1 VLVSELLRVRVGLV
15 EVSRVP
21 LLPIRV
27 PVVVAR
33 LLAPI
38 KDWAPEVVIQEAVG
52 KLRLRV
58 AVPPVR
64 LEAGLL
70 LLLLAPR
77 NLPDRSPLPEKR
89 TPRRVPR
96 EVSNLSKSCVKVL
109 EVDRV
114 VGVRAKSRLPN
125 ALNAVLEIV

>member
-1 VLVSELLRVRVGLV
+1 V

-21 LLPIRV
+21 LLPIRE

-33 LLAPI
+33 ALAPI
-38 KDWAPEVVIQEAVG
+38 KDWAGPEVVIQEAVG

-58 AVPPVR
+58 TLPPVR
-64 LEAGLL
+64 LEAGVL

-77 NLPDRSPLPEKR
+77 NLPTRSPSPEKR

-96 EVSNLSKSCVKVL
+96 DVSNLSKSCVKVL

-114 VGVRAKSRLPN
+114 DGVRAKSRLAN
-125 ALNAVLEIV
+125 ALNVLLEIV

>member
-1 VLVSELLRVRVGLV
+1 MLVSELFRVRFGLV

-21 LLPIRV
+21 LLPIRLA
-27 PVVVAR
+27 VVVAR
-33 LLAPI
+33 ALAPI
-38 KDWAPEVVIQEAVG
+38 KDWEPEVVVQEAVG

-58 AVPPVR
+58 VVPPVR
-64 LEAGLL
+64 LEAGVL

-96 EVSNLSKSCVKVL
+96 EVSNLSKSFVKVW

-114 VGVRAKSRLPN
+114 VGVRAKARL
-125 ALNAVLEIV
+125 LNVEKAWLEIV